1 MQILRYS
8 ITAAAFIAILWP
20 ILVSAGELP
29 FHTTSAVYQTMHRE
43 QLFDGVVEAVKQTTI
58 SAQTTGRIMEVL
70 YDVDDFV
77 KKNEVVVKL
86 RDNDQRAQ
94 VDRAQANL
102 TEAKAHFQ
110 EAESEY
116 KRISKLLDK
125 KLVSTSQFD
134 KAKSETEASQA
145 RLEAA
150 KAALALANE
159 QLGHTLVRAPYSGIV
174 TQRHVEVGEIAQ
186 VGQRVMS
193 GLSLESLRVKVPV
206 PQSLIN
212 TVRLIGRA
220 RVYVKDAQGE
230 AIQAKRL
237 TFFPYADVQ
246 TNTFQVRVE
255 LPQGVQGLFPGMFV
269 KVGFITGE
277 KRRLVVPTEALVYRS
292 EVTGVYTVDA
302 TGKVALRHVRP
313 GRLAKNGMIEILAG
327 LSEGESV
334 ALEPIKAG
342 AFLKEQQPTGS
353 TDE

>member
-1 MQILRYS
+1 MQNLRYS
-8 ITAAAFIAILWP
+8 IAATAFIAILWP
-20 ILVSAGELP
+20 ILVPAAELP
-29 FHTTSAVYQTMHRE
+29 FQTAPALYQTVHRE
-43 QLFDGVVEAVKQTTI
+43 HLFDGVVEAVKQTTI
-58 SAQTTGRIMEVL
+58 SAQTSGRVTEVL

-77 KKNEVVVKL
+77 TKNDVVVKL
-86 RDNDQRAQ
+86 RDKDQRAQ
-94 VDRAQANL
+94 VDRAEANL
-102 TEAKAHFQ
+102 TEARARAH

-116 KRISKLLDK
+116 KRIRELLDK

-134 KAKSETEASQA
+134 KAKAENEASKA

-174 TQRHVEVGEIAQ
+174 TKRHVEVGEIAQ
-186 VGQRVMS
+186 VGQSVMS
-193 GLSLESLRVKVPV
+193 GLSLESLRVNVPV

-212 TVRLIGRA
+212 AVRIIGRA
-220 RVYVKDAQGE
+220 RVFVNDDSE
-230 AIQAKRL
+230 AIQAEKL
-237 TFFPYADVQ
+237 TFFPYADAS

-277 KRRLVVPTEALVYRS
+277 KRKLVVPAEALVYRS

-313 GRLAKNGMIEILAG
+313 GRLAENGMIEILAG
-327 LSEGESV
+327 LSADERV

-342 AFLKEQQPTGS
+342 AFLKEQQLTGK

>member
-1 MQILRYS
+1 MQIPHYA
-8 ITAAAFIAILWP
+8 IAVAAFIATLWP
-20 ILVSAGELP
+20 IGVFAAEFP
-29 FHTTSAVYQTMHRE
+29 FQTAPAVYQTVQRE
-43 QLFDGVVEAVKQTTI
+43 HLFDGVVEAVKRTTI
-58 SAQTTGRIMEVL
+58 SAQTAGRVMEVL

-77 KKNEVVVKL
+77 TKNDVVVKL

-94 VDRAQANL
+94 VDRAEANL
-102 TEAKAHFQ
+102 TEARARFQ

-116 KRISKLLDK
+116 KRIRELLDK
-125 KLVSTSQFD
+125 KLVSKSQFD
-134 KAKSETEASQA
+134 KAKAETEASKA

-150 KAALALANE
+150 KAALALAQE

-174 TQRHVEVGEIAQ
+174 TKRHVEVGEIAQ

-193 GLSLESLRVKVPV
+193 GLSLESLRVNVPV

-212 TVRLIGRA
+212 SVRIIGQA
-220 RVYVKDAQGE
+220 RVYVNDDEGE
-230 AIQAKRL
+230 AIQAQRL
-237 TFFPYADVQ
+237 TFFPYADTQ

-255 LPQGVQGLFPGMFV
+255 LPQGVSGLFPGMFV

-277 KRRLVVPTEALVYRS
+277 KRKLVVPTEALVYRS

-302 TGKVALRHVRP
+302 TGSVSMRHVRP
-313 GRLAKNGMIEILAG
+313 GRLADNGMIEILAG
-327 LSEGESV
+327 LNTGEHV

-342 AFLKEQQPTGS
+342 AFLKEQQLAGK